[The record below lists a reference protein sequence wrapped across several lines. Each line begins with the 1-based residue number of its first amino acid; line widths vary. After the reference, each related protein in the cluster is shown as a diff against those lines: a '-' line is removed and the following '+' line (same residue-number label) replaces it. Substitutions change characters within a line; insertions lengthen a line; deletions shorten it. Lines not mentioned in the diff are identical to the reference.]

1 MPDLN
6 EPDYESRIR
15 AQIAQYAK
23 PEALLKLP
31 PIYHYWIAKH
41 IRPRMCSVFGVS
53 NVLLFYAGC
62 AAEAFRQPG
71 ASRRII
77 SLGAGECVHEISLI
91 KKLLEMGETDFVIEG
106 LELSPLRSERAQANA
121 RKEGVQQFLEINE
134 SDLNRWVPSRRYST
148 VIAKDTLHHVVELEH
163 LFDSIHEALEDEG
176 IFVTTD
182 MIGRNGHMRWPE
194 ALEIIQEIW
203 KFIPDHYKT
212 NHQLKRVEHEYVNW
226 DCSKTGFE
234 GIRAQDIL
242 PLLVEKFSFNA
253 FLGFGNLPDIFI
265 GRGFGHNL
273 SVDDPHDTGFIDF
286 LEQLNRLLI
295 DLGYLKPT
303 MMYGSMTRRRPDAP
317 PPRYYRHWTPAFCA
331 RVGVPPTRSTRSRAG
346 KSGDSAC
353 R

>member
-1 MPDLN
+1 MPDPQ
-6 EPDYESRIR
+6 PDYQRRVR

-23 PEALLKLP
+23 PETLLKLP
-31 PIYHYWIAKH
+31 PIYHYWIANH
-41 IRPRMCSVFGVS
+41 IRPRMCTVFGVS

-71 ASRRII
+71 ASRRVL
-77 SLGAGECVHEISLI
+77 SLGAGECVHEIALI
-91 KKLLEMGETDFVIEG
+91 KKLLEMGETDFTIEG
-106 LELSPLRSERAQANA
+106 LELSPARSDRARTNA
-121 RKEGVQQFLEINE
+121 RKEELDKFLEIKE
-134 SDLNRWVPSRRYST
+134 GDLNEWVPNREYST
-148 VIAKDTLHHVVELEH
+148 VIAKDTLHHVVGLEH

-194 ALEIIQEIW
+194 ALEIIQGLW

-212 NHQLKRVEHEYVNW
+212 NHQLKRVEREYVNW

-242 PLLVEKFSFNA
+242 PLLLKKFSFRS

-265 GRGFGHNL
+265 ERGFGHNL

-286 LEQLNRLLI
+286 LEQLNSLLI

-303 MMYGSMTRRRPDAP
+303 MMYAAMMRRRPDAP
-317 PPRYYRHWTPAFCA
+317 SARCYRHWTPEFC
-331 RVGVPPTRSTRSRAG
+331 VRAA
-346 KSGDSAC
+346 DP
-353 R
+353 RRI